1 MALLLKLTL
10 APALVALA
18 TYVARRVGP
27 RAGGMV
33 SGIPV
38 VAGPIVL
45 IYAVEHGERFARAA
59 AAAAVLGM
67 LSLIAFCVVYA
78 LVARAASFVVALV
91 ASLAAFALATVLLSG
106 IDPPLGVSVVVTFV
120 VICVAAWWLHGL
132 ASGGPP
138 HARPQSDLLGWRV
151 VITAALVVTLTAV
164 AGDLS
169 AHLAGLLVPV
179 PIITAVLAG
188 FTQARTG
195 AGAAIELLGGVV
207 FALFS
212 FLAFFAVLAL
222 LLVKVSAVAAFAI
235 ASAAAAACWG
245 VLASVDPGASGRAP
259 ARS

>member
-18 TYVARRVGP
+18 TYVARRLGP

-45 IYAVEHGERFARAA
+45 IYAIEHGDRFARAA
-59 AAAAVLGM
+59 SAAAVLGM

-78 LVARAASFVVALV
+78 LVARVAPFPVALV
-91 ASLAAFALATVLLSG
+91 ASLATFALCTAVLSG
-106 IDPPLGVSVVVTFV
+106 VRPPLGVSALVTFV
-120 VICVAAWWLHGL
+120 GICAGSWFLLRL
-132 ASGGPP
+132 ASEAGPHP
-138 HARPQSDLLGWRV
+138 RPQNDLLLWRM
-151 VITAALVVTLTAV
+151 VITAVLVVTLTAV

-179 PIITAVLAG
+179 PIITVVLAS
-188 FTQARTG
+188 FTQATVG
-195 AGAAIELLGGVV
+195 PAAAIDLLGGLV

-212 FLAFFAVLAL
+212 FLVFFAALAL
-222 LLVKVSAVAAFAI
+222 LLVQVSAVAAFAL
-235 ASAAAAACWG
+235 ASAAALACWG
-245 VLASVDPGASGRAP
+245 VLVSVDPRAP
-259 ARS
+259 HRLPAG

>member
-18 TYVARRVGP
+18 TYVARRLGP

-45 IYAVEHGERFARAA
+45 IYAIEHGDRFARAA
-59 AAAAVLGM
+59 SAAAVLGM

-78 LVARAASFVVALV
+78 LVARVAPFPVALV
-91 ASLAAFALATVLLSG
+91 ASLATFALCTVVLSG
-106 IDPPLGVSVVVTFV
+106 VRPPLAVSALVTFV
-120 VICVAAWWLHGL
+120 GICAGSWFLLRL
-132 ASGGPP
+132 ASEAGP
-138 HARPQSDLLGWRV
+138 HRRPQNDLLVWRM
-151 VITAALVVTLTAV
+151 VITAVLVVTLTAV

-179 PIITAVLAG
+179 PIITVVLAS
-188 FTQARTG
+188 FTQATVG
-195 AGAAIELLGGVV
+195 PAAAIDLLGGLV

-212 FLAFFAVLAL
+212 FLVFFAALAL
-222 LLVKVSAVAAFAI
+222 LLVEISAVAAFAL
-235 ASAAAAACWG
+235 ASAGALACWG
-245 VLASVDPGASGRAP
+245 VLVSVDPRAP
-259 ARS
+259 HRLPAG